1 MSVQLQSDSSSWK
14 HATMDIPQG
23 VNIERIDESIR
34 LLRQF
39 VTAVEIEPVIDVLE
53 ALKLDPDNSSL
64 VVQLAD
70 EFTDIG
76 PLQGQV
82 LTYAPYIGILV
93 SNNSLGVFADM

>member
-1 MSVQLQSDSSSWK
+1 
-14 HATMDIPQG
+14 
-23 VNIERIDESIR
+23 
-34 LLRQF
+34 
-39 VTAVEIEPVIDVLE
+39 
-53 ALKLDPDNSSL
+53 
-64 VVQLAD
+64 VQLAD